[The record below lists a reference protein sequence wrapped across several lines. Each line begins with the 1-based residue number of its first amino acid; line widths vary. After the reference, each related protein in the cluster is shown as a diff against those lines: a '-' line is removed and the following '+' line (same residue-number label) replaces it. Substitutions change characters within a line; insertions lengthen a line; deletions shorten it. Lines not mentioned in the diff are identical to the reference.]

1 MVNKRV
7 FWIVATMALLSAC
20 GKEQTPEVYVPEEGE
35 ILLNMIH
42 PHHST
47 RVNDTGFDA
56 DDQIG
61 VYVTKSDLELQLVGN
76 EVNNELF
83 IYNGTTWS
91 SQRRVFW
98 NEGTHNVYAYYP
110 YTAAVNDI
118 EDFSFSVQTDQSTDE
133 GYSMSDFL
141 WASSTGVAATN
152 EPVNMQFEHKLSRV
166 VVKLEKGEEFEG
178 EISESAEVYI
188 DSTVPDA
195 VIDLSTG
202 DAAKDTFKSPS
213 IIRCKQLAN
222 DTYAAIVIPQNL
234 TSKVPLV
241 EVVIGDV
248 SYLMYGKIS
257 LRPGFSHTIV
267 VTLNHNPE
275 KIKIDIGGSTGDWN

>member
-1 MVNKRV
+1 MVSKRV
-7 FWIVATMALLSAC
+7 FLIVAAMALLSAC

-61 VYVTKSDLELQLVGN
+61 VYVTESDSELQLVGN

-83 IYNGTTWS
+83 VYNGTMWS
-91 SQRRVFW
+91 SLRRVFW
-98 NEGTHNVYAYYP
+98 NEGTHNIYAYYP
-110 YTAAVNDI
+110 YTATVNDI
-118 EDFSFSVQTDQSTDE
+118 EDFAFSVQTDQSTDE
-133 GYSMSDFL
+133 GYAMSDFL
-141 WASSTGVAATN
+141 WASAIGVAATA

-178 EISESAEVYI
+178 EISDSAEVYI

-241 EVVIGDV
+241 EVIIGDV